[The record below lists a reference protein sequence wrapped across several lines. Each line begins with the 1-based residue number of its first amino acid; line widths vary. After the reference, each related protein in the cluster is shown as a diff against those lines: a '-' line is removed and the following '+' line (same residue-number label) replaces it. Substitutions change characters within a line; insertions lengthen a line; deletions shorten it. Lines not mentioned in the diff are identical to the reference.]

1 MRIYAAFQASRA
13 VGLVAL
19 AAGIVL
25 TKGWQAVAIA
35 VAILA
40 GSACL
45 FTFVAIL
52 ATGERPAAP
61 HPTLA
66 AGAATVHEHGASN
79 ADVRSEVVAP
89 AERRRARPRMV
100 GPVSSAHP

>member
-1 MRIYAAFQASRA
+1 MYAAFQASRA

-25 TKGWQAVAIA
+25 TNGWQAVAIA

-40 GSACL
+40 GSAFL
-45 FTFVAIL
+45 FTFLVIL
-52 ATGERPAAP
+52 ATGERRAAP
-61 HPTLA
+61 HPILA
-66 AGAATVHEHGASN
+66 AEAATVHEHGAAN
-79 ADVRSEVVAP
+79 AEVRREVTPAP
-89 AERRRARPRMV
+89 SPEQPRARARMV